1 MNYSLLLK
9 MYSPDEIAKYIR
21 LSLED
26 RRKGVKDESESISNQ
41 RIIINQFIDQRGNK
55 GSQCREFVD
64 DGKSGTNF
72 DRPGW
77 QELLEEIEAGKIK
90 VVITKNLS
98 RLGRSNFECGYYMD
112 YYFPSVGVRFMTV
125 QEDVDTEQ
133 NKASNEYAPLNNFM
147 NEKYSRDLSRNVK
160 NSKRVKQEAGEY
172 IGGGKNAPYGYKV
185 DPEDKHHLIVE
196 EYSAKIVRQIFDWYI
211 ETESQLAVRKKL
223 YENNILTPAAYKNLI
238 KIVKRLKCPYQWDQR
253 TIHDI
258 LTNEVYIGSMV
269 QHRYEKR
276 SFRSK
281 KLSRVPKDEWIIVPD
296 KHEAIINNDTFE
308 KVQNLIKANH
318 HSSTENSEKEL
329 LHGILFCHEC
339 QHRLNLSRND
349 RVGKDGTVYR
359 HIYTHCTYHRK
370 NRNLHVCSLHSNNY
384 FNVEESVLQQLD
396 NICDKYIKVI
406 EYEKLTEEKKKNI
419 KTYGTILK
427 EKISSC
433 EVEVR
438 ELDAK
443 IEKLYMDRLD
453 NVISIDTYQKISSK
467 LEQQKEN
474 LQSVVSELTN
484 SLITYEDNHSMDK
497 ILETNQIVKE
507 YQKSRKKLDRNLILK
522 LVDRIEIHE
531 DRTIDLF
538 LKLKPLQDVQ

>member
-26 RRKGVKDESESISNQ
+26 RRKGVKDESESITNQ

-77 QELLEEIEAGKIK
+77 QELLEEIEAGRIK

-125 QEDVDTEQ
+125 QEDVDTDQ

-172 IGGGKNAPYGYKV
+172 IGGGKNAPYGYKI
-185 DPEDKHHLIVE
+185 DPVDKHHLIVE

-223 YENNILTPAAYKNLI
+223 YENKILTPAAYKN
-238 KIVKRLKCPYQWDQR
+238 IVKTIQKLKCPYQWDQR

-258 LTNEVYIGSMV
+258 LTNEIYIGNMV
-269 QHRYEKR
+269 QHRYEKK

-281 KLSRVPKDEWIIVPD
+281 KLSRVPKDKWIIIPNT
-296 KHEAIINNDTFE
+296 HEAIIEKDKFE
-308 KVQNLIKANH
+308 KVQNLIRANH
-318 HSSTENSEKEL
+318 HSSSENPEKEL

-339 QHRLNLSRND
+339 QHKLNLARND
-349 RVGKDGTVYR
+349 RVGKDGTVY
-359 HIYTHCTYHRK
+359 HHVYTHCTYHRK
-370 NRNLHVCSLHSNNY
+370 NRNLHVCTLHSNNY
-384 FNVEESVLQQLD
+384 YTVEESVLQQLD
-396 NICDKYIKVI
+396 SICNKYIKVI
-406 EYEKLTEEKKKNI
+406 EYEKIATEKKKNI

-427 EKISSC
+427 EKISTC
-433 EVEVR
+433 ETEVR
-438 ELDAK
+438 KLDAK

-453 NVISIDTYQKISSK
+453 NVVSADTYQKISSK

-474 LQSVVSELTN
+474 LQSVVSELNNT
-484 SLITYEDNHSMDK
+484 LIDYEDNHSMDK

-538 LKLKPLQDVQ
+538 LKLKPLEDVK